1 MSSPATNASL
11 SLSTRPL
18 PQKLVAELKDIAEA
32 MSLPTNL
39 KKADL
44 LRSIQKHMSE
54 NPQLSEEARFLP
66 LFGHRTAQSSGLK
79 TSAHKSAE
87 DEAEDGQ
94 DDVPTG
100 ANKELLRQKFKTD
113 PKAQHRKLGA
123 AAASK
128 SALALVKGNDEEDGA
143 SLSDN
148 EDVMS
153 VDNPVTEPE
162 GEVVEKV
169 VEKQV
174 RCSVDVQVNFLDEN
188 NRGTTISQ
196 VFTYSTKL
204 SSLIPAALKN
214 DSPIKNRGGRLYRS
228 NIHGDAPHHHVGT
241 IAALADGGW
250 STSTHV
256 DEYALRYS
264 KGLYQCDVFW
274 DAPPEASAEGE
285 KIGEINIGSKGSK
298 EHLKFTGS
306 GRSTLPRIAPKAI
319 LCIKKRPQVTHS
331 LAEVRTAF
339 AKFVHGA
346 ISEKVEDLP
355 AFKVEWERCT
365 FAGQLLDRHLRHVAI
380 FSFLREEKWKR
391 GKGWAVPLGREYEG
405 IQFDRKFLLEEVLN
419 IKQSRTFEIDGYFA
433 PEVIKLSPQI
443 KAWVESKG
451 VQNSAEYQ
459 RMKSVTFVDEL
470 KDRVQRAELK
480 KKEKEK
486 EVNTSRGRR
495 RRRRS
500 SSPPRR
506 VRRSKKS
513 RSESASNQSDDEDAH
528 SDKRK
533 RLNSE
538 DLDDDDHVSR

>member
-1 MSSPATNASL
+1 MEKFP
-11 SLSTRPL
+11 
-18 PQKLVAELKDIAEA
+18 VAELKDIAEA

-66 LFGHRTAQSSGLK
+66 LFGHRTAQSSVLK

-87 DEAEDGQ
+87 DEAEDGKN
-94 DDVPTG
+94 DVPTG

-128 SALALVKGNDEEDGA
+128 SALALVEGNDEEDGA
-143 SLSDN
+143 NFSDN

-162 GEVVEKV
+162 AEVVEKV

-196 VFTYSTKL
+196 VFVDRFPVVQSIAADGTKTYSTKL

-241 IAALADGGW
+241 VAALADGGW

-274 DAPPEASAEGE
+274 DAPPEAMAEGE
-285 KIGEINIGSKGSK
+285 KIGEMNVGSKGSK

-306 GRSTLPRIAPKAI
+306 GSDKPLDIANDRAENDPLHKKAA
-319 LCIKKRPQVTHS
+319 P
-331 LAEVRTAF
+331 EVRAAF
-339 AKFVHGA
+339 AKYVHGA

-355 AFKVEWERCT
+355 AFKVEWERCK

-380 FSFLREEKWKR
+380 FSFLKEDKWTR

-405 IQFDRKFLLEEVLN
+405 IQFDRKFLLEEVLTL
-419 IKQSRTFEIDGYFA
+419 KSSRTHEIDGYFA
-433 PEVIKLSPQI
+433 PEVIRLSSKI

-451 VQNSAEYQ
+451 VTNSAEFQ
-459 RMKSVTFVDEL
+459 RMKSVNFVEEL
-470 KDRVQRAELK
+470 KDRVKRAAM
-480 KKEKEK
+480 KKEKEEK
-486 EVNTSRGRR
+486 EAGSSRGR

-506 VRRSKKS
+506 HRRSKKS
-513 RSESASNQSDDEDAH
+513 RSESESSQLDDEDAH